1 MFVLDQRLQNDTILI
16 GRFPLCQVLLMND
29 KRYPWVILVPAHNDI
44 YEYYHLSEEDRSQL
58 MKESTMVS
66 EKMADHFSA
75 SSMNIAALGNVVPQL
90 HQHHICRYTD
100 DPAWP
105 GPVWGHSPAVPYEA
119 DELEI
124 RVKELQNILGDHFVE
139 DLEAVDDI
147 ENIAYW

>member
-1 MFVLDQRLQNDTILI
+1 MFVLDQRLQNDTILM

-29 KRYPWVILVPAHNDI
+29 KRYPWIILVPARNDI
-44 YEYYHLSEEDRSQL
+44 YEYYHLSETDRSQL

-75 SSMNIAALGNVVPQL
+75 NSMNIAALGNVVPQL

-105 GPVWGHSPAVPYEA
+105 RPVWGHSPAITYEA
-119 DELEI
+119 DELEV
-124 RVKELQNILGDHFVE
+124 RVKELQSLFEAHFVA
-139 DLEAVDDI
+139 DLEAEYDV
-147 ENIAYW
+147 ETTTYW

>member
-44 YEYYHLSEEDRSQL
+44 YEYYHLSQEDRSQL

-105 GPVWGHSPAVPYEA
+105 GPVWGHSPAMPYEA

-124 RVKELQNILGDHFVE
+124 RVKELQSILGGHFVE